1 MKKETKSNSQE
12 VGRENLVYIL
22 FYDMISSYL
31 LPHRTLQN
39 TSSYSMYARAWAT
52 CYTKLFFLSLSYMDC
67 ALPFGAWK
75 WAPKLAT
82 SDRKTDLVTSP
93 IKILKTPLWSRNNKC
108 FTPFDKKS
116 IPQAVSCEGFKDTWP
131 TSPQAGVRF
140 VHAPSVISFW
150 RSTVGKKHFTKLCWS
165 VWYFY
170 SSITLLIQW

>member
-1 MKKETKSNSQE
+1 MIWFHPISYHTVLYKTPQVILCMIELELHVTRNSFPSRSRTWIVLCPLVHENERQNWRQATERPTSLPRQSRSWRRHYDPETTN
-12 VGRENLVYIL
+12 V
-22 FYDMISSYL
+22 L
-31 LPHRTLQN
+31 LP
-39 TSSYSMYARAWAT
+39 S
-52 CYTKLFFLSLSYMDC
+52 
-67 ALPFGAWK
+67 
-75 WAPKLAT
+75 
-82 SDRKTDLVTSP
+82 
-93 IKILKTPLWSRNNKC
+93 I
-108 FTPFDKKS
+108 KKS